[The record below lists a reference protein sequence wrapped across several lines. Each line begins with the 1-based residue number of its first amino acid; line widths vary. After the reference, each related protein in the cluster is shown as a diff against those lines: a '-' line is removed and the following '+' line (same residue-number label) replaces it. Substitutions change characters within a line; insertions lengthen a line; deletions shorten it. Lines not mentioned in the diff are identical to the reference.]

1 MSRIM
6 MVILSAVVAVTVF
19 WIGIGIG
26 AASSSDAP
34 AEYADGDTYW
44 VEVYEDTGDV
54 VIHTRQEFVTDVGD
68 DILVK
73 GEAE

>member
-1 MSRIM
+1 
-6 MVILSAVVAVTVF
+6 MVILSDVVAVTVF

-54 VIHTRQEFVTDVGD
+54 VIHTRQEFCDGCWR
-68 DILVK
+68 
-73 GEAE
+73 

>member
-1 MSRIM
+1 

-73 GEAE
+73 GEANEQNI

>member
-1 MSRIM
+1 MT
-6 MVILSAVVAVTVF
+6 ILSAVIAVTML

-26 AASSSDAP
+26 AASDDDAP

-44 VEVYEDTGDV
+44 VEIYEDV

>member
-1 MSRIM
+1 

-44 VEVYEDTGDV
+44 VEVSEDPGDV

>member
-1 MSRIM
+1 
-6 MVILSAVVAVTVF
+6 MVIFSAVVAVTVF

>member
-1 MSRIM
+1 
-6 MVILSAVVAVTVF
+6 MVIASAVVAVTML

-26 AASSSDAP
+26 AASDDDAP

-44 VEVYEDTGDV
+44 VEIYEDTGNV

>member
-1 MSRIM
+1 

-44 VEVYEDTGDV
+44 VEVYNDTGDV
-54 VIHTRQEFVTDVGD
+54 VIYTRQEFCDGCWR
-68 DILVK
+68 
-73 GEAE
+73 

>member
-1 MSRIM
+1 

-34 AEYADGDTYW
+34 AEYADGDTYR

>member
-1 MSRIM
+1 
-6 MVILSAVVAVTVF
+6 MVIASAVVAVTML

-34 AEYADGDTYW
+34 AEYTDGDTYW
-44 VEVYEDTGDV
+44 VEVYKDTGDV

>member
-1 MSRIM
+1 
-6 MVILSAVVAVTVF
+6 MVIASAVVAVTVF

>member
-1 MSRIM
+1 

-44 VEVYEDTGDV
+44 VEVDEDTGDV